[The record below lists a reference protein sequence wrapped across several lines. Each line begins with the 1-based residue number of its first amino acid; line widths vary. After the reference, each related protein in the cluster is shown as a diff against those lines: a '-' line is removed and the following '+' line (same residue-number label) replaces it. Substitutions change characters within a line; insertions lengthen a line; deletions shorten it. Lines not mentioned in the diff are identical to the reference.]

1 MATWKIDAAH
11 TTAGFSVKHM
21 MFTTVRGKF
30 NEVDGVIT
38 FDPANPAAASVEA
51 HVKSASVF
59 TGVADRDNHLKGADF
74 FDAENHPAITFK
86 STSVQSATA
95 TKATVLGDLT
105 IRGTTKQVTM
115 EVEYLGTGKNP
126 WGATVAGFNATTT
139 INREDFGLT
148 WNQALEAGGILV
160 GRDVKLE
167 LDVQA
172 VFVPESETVAS

>member
-11 TTAGFSVKHM
+11 TTAGFAVKHM

-30 NEVDGVIT
+30 NEVEGSIT
-38 FDPANPAAASVEA
+38 FDPANPGAASVDA
-51 HVKSASVF
+51 SVNAASVF
-59 TGVADRDNHLKGADF
+59 TGVGDRDNHLKGADF
-74 FDAENHPAITFK
+74 FDAPNHEKITFK
-86 STSVQSATA
+86 STGVKNATPE
-95 TKATVLGDLT
+95 KATVVGNLT
-105 IRGTTKQVTM
+105 IRGVTKEVALT
-115 EVEYLGTGKNP
+115 VEYLGTGKNP
-126 WGATVAGFNATTT
+126 WGATVAGFNAAAT

-172 VFVPESETVAS
+172 VLVTETETAAS

>member
-1 MATWKIDAAH
+1 MSTWKIDAGH

-30 NEVDGVIT
+30 SEVEGTIT
-38 FDPANPAAASVEA
+38 FDPANPSAASVDA
-51 HVKSASVF
+51 SVKVASVF
-59 TGVADRDNHLKGADF
+59 TGVADRDNHLKSPDF
-74 FDAENHPAITFK
+74 FDAANHPDITFK
-86 STSVQSATA
+86 STSVKAASAE
-95 TKATVLGDLT
+95 KATVVGNLT
-105 IRGTTKQVTM
+105 IRGVTKEVTL
-115 EVEYLGTGKNP
+115 EVEFLGSGKNP

-172 VFVPESETVAS
+172 ALAS